1 MQIIRLMPIWSISKF
16 ENSLF
21 FLYFLNK
28 DISFNIPWKLM
39 KFKIHG
45 LEGHSEGTMSQN
57 FDLGLSF
64 YFMQSRKTKFQKMTK
79 SYPFLT

>member
-1 MQIIRLMPIWSISKF
+1 MQIVRLMPIWSISKF

-39 KFKIHG
+39 KFKIHV
-45 LEGHSEGTMSQN
+45 LEGHSEGTMSQISY
-57 FDLGLSF
+57 LGLSF
-64 YFMQSRKTKFQKMTK
+64 YFSQPRKNSFKE
-79 SYPFLT
+79 

>member
-1 MQIIRLMPIWSISKF
+1 MQIIRLMPIMSISKF

-39 KFKIHG
+39 KFKIHV
-45 LEGHSEGTMSQN
+45 LDGHSEGTVSQI
-57 FDLGLSF
+57 FYLGLSF
-64 YFMQSRKTKFQKMTK
+64 YFMQSRKK
-79 SYPFLT
+79 SFKK

>member
-28 DISFNIPWKLM
+28 DISFDIPWKLI
-39 KFKIHG
+39 KFKIHV
-45 LEGHSEGTMSQN
+45 LEGHSEGTLSQI

-64 YFMQSRKTKFQKMTK
+64 
-79 SYPFLT
+79 FLCNLEKQVSKND

>member
-1 MQIIRLMPIWSISKF
+1 MQIIRLMPIWSIIKF

-21 FLYFLNK
+21 FLYFFNK

-39 KFKIHG
+39 KFTIHA
-45 LEGHSEGTMSQN
+45 LEGHSEGTVSQI

-64 YFMQSRKTKFQKMTK
+64 YFMQSRKK
-79 SYPFLT
+79 SFKKRLKVTRFLI

>member
-16 ENSLF
+16 ENPLF
-21 FLYFLNK
+21 FLYFFNK

-39 KFKIHG
+39 KFKIHV
-45 LEGHSEGTMSQN
+45 LEGNSEGTVSQI

-64 YFMQSRKTKFQKMTK
+64 LLCNLEKKVSKDD
-79 SYPFLT
+79 